1 MTLIKILNHNETK
14 SFVIFF
20 LIFIFHLLFIN
31 LYPINDEFIFPVG
44 AKLLERSNINEI
56 SLFFNF
62 NANTLGFSL
71 LIYFLSKLLPL
82 DFYILG
88 KILSCSGL
96 ILIYLS
102 THALIKIFNLNIL
115 KEKHMLILLILLN
128 PLIFIFSFRATPDL
142 FSSALSL
149 FSITYFIINKN
160 FFLKLFLIIL
170 FSFAVIIKPFNAIL
184 IFLIFISFNFKDFL
198 SKKNFNLLIWSLVS
212 FLIPTFYFF
221 FNYQFFEFVFIPN
234 EFRLI
239 KIFSLKRYLINF
251 ISYVGFFNLFLIL
264 IYSKSFFN
272 SFKKNYFYFLIYIL
286 ISILCTFFLM
296 QNVGELNFG
305 FVQDYLNPRIY
316 FFIITLSFFLFFHF
330 IINNY
335 NDNKFSR
342 YHLNIIFLIII
353 FLIILS
359 NFHPSQRYLLTI
371 MPLGLFLFFL
381 SSNIKILNILTV
393 AVYIVMNILLFTNH
407 YYTSKSIENIIVY
420 LQENQILHDTYPG
433 FIGQHSL
440 NFFIDFDKNILI
452 SMDKEFLL
460 DEQKNEKKKYY
471 VSEKKPSDDK
481 NIVFYTE
488 TKNIFKK
495 NRNLYLIKK

>member
-1 MTLIKILNHNETK
+1 M
-14 SFVIFF
+14 V
-20 LIFIFHLLFIN
+20 
-31 LYPINDEFIFPVG
+31 
-44 AKLLERSNINEI
+44 
-56 SLFFNF
+56 
-62 NANTLGFSL
+62 
-71 LIYFLSKLLPL
+71 
-82 DFYILG
+82 
-88 KILSCSGL
+88 
-96 ILIYLS
+96 
-102 THALIKIFNLNIL
+102 
-115 KEKHMLILLILLN
+115 
-128 PLIFIFSFRATPDL
+128 FSF
-142 FSSALSL
+142 
-149 FSITYFIINKN
+149 
-160 FFLKLFLIIL
+160 
-170 FSFAVIIKPFNAIL
+170 
-184 IFLIFISFNFKDFL
+184 
-198 SKKNFNLLIWSLVS
+198 

-264 IYSKSFFN
+264 IYFKSFFK

-393 AVYIVMNILLFTNH
+393 QFT
-407 YYTSKSIENIIVY
+407 
-420 LQENQILHDTYPG
+420 
-433 FIGQHSL
+433 
-440 NFFIDFDKNILI
+440 
-452 SMDKEFLL
+452 
-460 DEQKNEKKKYY
+460 
-471 VSEKKPSDDK
+471 
-481 NIVFYTE
+481 
-488 TKNIFKK
+488 
-495 NRNLYLIKK
+495 